1 MPRKP
6 KNKIIFLPSRKGIF
20 NYFRGS
26 TFYTFD
32 LKQGK
37 MTKASGG
44 SYNYYSSGQSLNIT
58 SQFLIDKKE
67 REAEERRKKYFS
79 KKKK

>member
-6 KNKIIFLPSRKGIF
+6 KNKITFLPSPKGIF

-32 LKQGK
+32 LETGK
-37 MTKASGG
+37 MTKAKSG
-44 SYNYYSSGQSLNIT
+44 SYNYYSSGQSLRIT
-58 SQFLIDKKE
+58 SQALLDEK
-67 REAEERRKKYFS
+67 RRQAEERRKKYFGN
-79 KKKK
+79 KKK

>member
-6 KNKIIFLPSRKGIF
+6 KNKIIFLPSTKNVF
-20 NYFRGS
+20 NYFYNGA
-26 TFYTFD
+26 FYT
-32 LKQGK
+32 LNYKKGRA
-37 MTKASGG
+37 TKASGG
-44 SYNYYSSGQSLNIT
+44 SYEYFSSGQRLNIT